1 MVGRRL
7 LPDSRVLPPGG
18 VWLQAIQSRTLL
30 SSTPV
35 LQVDRARSRPK
46 NEIV

>member
-1 MVGRRL
+1 
-7 LPDSRVLPPGG
+7 
-18 VWLQAIQSRTLL
+18 LQAIQSRTLL

-35 LQVDRARSRPK
+35 LQVDRVRSRPK